1 MWRFWAENAA
11 RSVTQ
16 TLARQP
22 AGTQRDTEETATV
35 PRPARTPSPSAADLQ
50 LEQTLALP
58 AGYRM
63 AEFWGFHR
71 RDAQQVSE
79 WDHEDGAT
87 TVLHKGLMW
96 RGLPTQLTLVLTG
109 LADGAATAQARWR
122 LQGGG
127 ALQPHEAQAADAAL
141 ATMLR
146 RMFGMAQDVGEFE
159 RRFATHAH
167 LGLLLARQRGLHVP
181 AACTPWEALS
191 WAVTGQQISVAAAVS
206 LRRRLILAV
215 DRSLALPVPQGQ
227 APRRLWCTPEAAQ
240 VAVLDDAA
248 LRAAG
253 FSQAKSQTLR
263 RLAQAVQAGELP
275 LDGWAALPAVPA
287 EEISA
292 RLLAVKGIGPW
303 TVNYTLLRGY
313 GHLDGPLHGDVAV
326 RRALARLL
334 EVEAMDA
341 RQTELWLR
349 DFAPWRALVA
359 AHLWASLSSTA
370 F

>member
-1 MWRFWAENAA
+1 MCKSKRE
-11 RSVTQ
+11 
-16 TLARQP
+16 
-22 AGTQRDTEETATV
+22 TEDRATV
-35 PRPARTPSPSAADLQ
+35 PPPSRTPPSPAAELRI
-50 LEQTLALP
+50 EQSLALP

-79 WDHEDGAT
+79 CSHGDGDA
-87 TVLHKGLMW
+87 TVLHKGLVW
-96 RGLPTQLTLVLTG
+96 RGLPALLTLRVPALA
-109 LADGAATAQARWR
+109 LADGSAVQACWR
-122 LQGGG
+122 LQGG
-127 ALQPHEAQAADAAL
+127 AAL
-141 ATMLR
+141 RPQALEADLAAMLR
-146 RMFGMAQDVGEFE
+146 RMFGIAQDVGGLE
-159 RRFATHAH
+159 RRFAAHAQ
-167 LGLLLARQRGLHVP
+167 LGPLLARQRGLHVP

-215 DRSLALPVPQGQ
+215 DCSMALPGQGGQ
-227 APRRLWCTPEAAQ
+227 PPRRLWCTPEPAQ
-240 VAVLDDAA
+240 VAALDVAA

-253 FSQAKSQTLR
+253 FSQAKAQTLR
-263 RLAQAVQAGELP
+263 LLAQAVQAGELP
-275 LDGWAALPAVPA
+275 LQEWAARPAVPA
-287 EEISA
+287 QEISE

-334 EVEAMDA
+334 QVQDMDA
-341 RQTELWLR
+341 KQAERWLR
-349 DFAPWRALVA
+349 EFAPWRALVA

>member
-1 MWRFWAENAA
+1 MP
-11 RSVTQ
+11 RS
-16 TLARQP
+16 
-22 AGTQRDTEETATV
+22 
-35 PRPARTPSPSAADLQ
+35 ARTPTPSAADLQ
-50 LEQTLALP
+50 VEQSLALP

-71 RDAQQVSE
+71 RDAQQISE
-79 WDHEDGAT
+79 WDHEDGEA

-96 RGLPTQLTLVLTG
+96 RGLPTQLALRLPHPV
-109 LADGAATAQARWR
+109 DGGTVQARWQV
-122 LQGGG
+122 LWPVQGGA
-127 ALQPHEAQAADAAL
+127 ALQAQDLQAALSA
-141 ATMLR
+141 MLR

-159 RRFATHAH
+159 RRFATHAQ
-167 LGLLLARQRGLHVP
+167 LGPLLARQRGLHVP

-215 DRSLALPVPQGQ
+215 DRSLALPVPPGQ

-240 VAVLDDAA
+240 VAALDDAA

-263 RLAQAVQAGELP
+263 LLAQAVQAGELP
-275 LDGWAALPAVPA
+275 LDGWAAQAAVPA
-287 EEISA
+287 EEIA
-292 RLLAVKGIGPW
+292 QRLLAIKGIGPW

-334 EVEAMDA
+334 AVEAMDA